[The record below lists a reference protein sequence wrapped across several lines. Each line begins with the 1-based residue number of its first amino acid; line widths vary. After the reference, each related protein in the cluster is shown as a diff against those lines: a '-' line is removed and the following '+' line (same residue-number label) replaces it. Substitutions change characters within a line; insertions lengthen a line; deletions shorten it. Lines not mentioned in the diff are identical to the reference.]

1 MPITIYKIEE
11 GRKYKR
17 ERLMFIVEAHQY
29 IGLVEHF
36 IWVFL
41 YDVMKNPNEVFDQPN
56 NLNLTYLTK

>member
-41 YDVMKNPNEVFDQPN
+41 
-56 NLNLTYLTK
+56 